1 MAVVVVIVAGMSDTE
16 RERER
21 EHWRMTMNMMIIIV
35 EVLVISLCVFFVPQ
49 EDGHTIWSVVSEIS
63 FLPIRAHKKA
73 NKAGFEAF
81 LF

>member
-1 MAVVVVIVAGMSDTE
+1 
-16 RERER
+16 
-21 EHWRMTMNMMIIIV
+21 MNMMIIIV